1 MPNDKKIISVLLII
15 VTLLSTKSLVLSQFL
30 FWLIYVVLLFFSF
43 RYCIQRKIF
52 REREYQPALLYGTY
66 ITLSI
71 CSGFFVASGYWMWK
85 TFISSILVLSF
96 WTFFFLFTDIR
107 LVHRI
112 LRKWYKYALPLFIPL
127 ATIMSPDNYG
137 IYLAP
142 IILLLLYLKFI
153 PRTWKY
159 IVMILFL
166 IAISDLGARSI
177 LLKYSFAIFL
187 GLLFFINYKIP
198 HKLMIA
204 FSFLCFMLPI
214 TLFIMGVSGVF
225 NIFEFGT
232 DKNIVITKQT
242 KKGNIEENL
251 LADTRT
257 FAYKAVLISSLK
269 NNTIIWGMTPAK
281 AAYVEQFDNNI
292 SKLTGRKNE
301 CGVTNLYM
309 WCGVIGVMLLMIVYI
324 QAVRLSLFKS
334 KSYSIKLLGLY
345 VAYRWV
351 IFWIED
357 IQDFYI
363 DNVTLHIMIAIC
375 YSRGFRNITDKKF
388 ALYINS
394 LLTYFNP
401 KIRANKQL
409 YRKKKLHHN

>member
-1 MPNDKKIISVLLII
+1 
-15 VTLLSTKSLVLSQFL
+15 
-30 FWLIYVVLLFFSF
+30 
-43 RYCIQRKIF
+43 
-52 REREYQPALLYGTY
+52 
-66 ITLSI
+66 
-71 CSGFFVASGYWMWK
+71 
-85 TFISSILVLSF
+85 
-96 WTFFFLFTDIR
+96 
-107 LVHRI
+107 
-112 LRKWYKYALPLFIPL
+112 
-127 ATIMSPDNYG
+127 
-137 IYLAP
+137 
-142 IILLLLYLKFI
+142 
-153 PRTWKY
+153 
-159 IVMILFL
+159 MILFL